1 MVPARCLHLS
11 AVILAIALSA
21 LPARAQDGNP
31 PPAAPPP
38 DSTVVPDLPVTPPPA
53 ARRSKPVPPLPAE
66 YDTSLTLPLLVDIRP
81 RAEINL
87 DLTRSAELKA
97 AALER
102 LSVER
107 AYEVRRKSQVEIKKT
122 EVLSMKIRIDLAKKE
137 KRAADQKA
145 LEAERRRLESQQ
157 RYLDR
162 LREMH
167 GAQAAVQQALADFAQ
182 SRSDAARLELKLH
195 DLGDLSN
202 AGTRAAVESRNAQA
216 RVLSAI
222 KNRADKNSSLASA
235 ERSAADK
242 SKAVLDA
249 WVEMT
254 R

>member
-1 MVPARCLHLS
+1 MVPTSRLHLS
-11 AVILAIALSA
+11 TAVLAVALFA
-21 LPARAQDGNP
+21 LPARAQDGDP

-53 ARRSKPVPPLPAE
+53 TRWIVPLPLPAE
-66 YDTSLTLPLLVDIRP
+66 YDTSLTLPLVVDIRP

-97 AALER
+97 AALQR
-102 LSVER
+102 LGVER

-122 EVLSMKIRIDLAKKE
+122 EVSSMKIRIDLAKKE
-137 KRAADQKA
+137 KRSADQKA

-162 LREMH
+162 MREMH
-167 GAQAAVQQALADFAQ
+167 GAQASVQQALADFAQ
-182 SRSDAARLELKLH
+182 ARIDAARLELKLH

-202 AGTRAAVESRNAQA
+202 AGTRAAVGSRNAQA